1 MVAKGLSEM
10 MVEGVKVDIFDGCG
24 VFVLAI
30 QFASTLGLPY
40 MKPVCGAV
48 AGAAEALRFDESL
61 EKHGGV
67 LVAGVLIVRE
77 SFGGKSKYLGGEVS

>member
-1 MVAKGLSEM
+1 M

-67 LVAGVLIVRE
+67 LVAGVPIVGE
-77 SFGGKSKYLGGEVS
+77 LPGGHGEYLGG